1 MKNIRAT
8 ILLLILVTSFCSPI
22 FGAECAVCGAQG
34 ISSLNMLCPECGA
47 QLHDPALNY
56 NSLKKSTLTI
66 KLYYTGSNPDRMP
79 PYGKIYINN
88 EYVGNIPMTEKELQ
102 SEDFSQ
108 DWTDG
113 LGKEFS
119 ACYEKNLRDI
129 PPGMLAIEIEMKF
142 DRFYGLARS
151 YKRVKFPY
159 VGFESGKNTMLKHY
173 FDSAVNFS
181 KFKPDPKKPIPV
193 FSEMKLQGASGSVA
207 LNIPLFK

>member
-8 ILLLILVTSFCSPI
+8 ILLLTLVILCSGPLMA
-22 FGAECAVCGAQG
+22 AECSVCGAQG
-34 ISSLNMLCPECGA
+34 ISALNMLCPECGA

-66 KLYYTGSNPDRMP
+66 QLYYTGPNPERMP

-88 EYVGNIPMTEKELQ
+88 EYVGNIPMTEKEIK

-108 DWTDG
+108 NWTDG
-113 LGKEFS
+113 LGKEFTAS
-119 ACYEKNLRDI
+119 YEKNLRDI

-142 DRFYGLARS
+142 DRFFGLARS
-151 YKRVKFPY
+151 YKRVRFPY
-159 VGFESGKNTMLKHY
+159 VGFESGKNTLVKHY
-173 FDSAVNFS
+173 FDSPVNFT
-181 KFKPDPKKPIPV
+181 KFKPEPRKPIPV
-193 FSEMKLQGASGSVA
+193 ISEMKLQGASGSVA